1 MTITQTLYVLETA
14 SCRNMSRAAQRLYV
28 SQSAVSQQIAR
39 LEEELGYPLFSRTAS
54 GLELTEAGERF
65 CRDARPVVD
74 SWQKLCRDYQ
84 AGAPK
89 VRRHLRIG
97 VGSRVYSNGLF
108 PELMRFF
115 EEREDVE
122 LSLISEAGVDFLK
135 LLRQQSVD
143 LVLDRLPAENYLLH
157 HTEYTAVPLI
167 TELQCVLLPPGDPRA
182 RLAGFRFEDLE
193 NATMVT
199 GLENSA
205 EARWLRDLCLE
216 KGIHLQRVYR
226 IDGIDVGMKMVQSG
240 VGLALGPESFASY
253 FQLAAVP
260 LVPERRASLQFI
272 CPRALLQRKEIR
284 ELRERLAD
292 LCRGKGL

>member
-28 SQSAVSQQIAR
+28 SQSAISQQIAR
-39 LEEELGYPLFSRTAS
+39 LEEELGYPLFTRTAS
-54 GLELTEAGERF
+54 GLELTQAGESF
-65 CRDARPVVD
+65 CRDARPVID
-74 SWQKLCRDYQ
+74 GWQKLCRDYQ
-84 AGAPK
+84 GGTPK
-89 VRRHLRIG
+89 TRRHLRIG

-108 PELMRFF
+108 RELMRFF
-115 EEREDVE
+115 EERQDVE

-143 LVLDRLPAENYLLH
+143 LVLDRLPAEDYLLRQ
-157 HTEYTAVPLI
+157 TEYMAVPLI
-167 TELQCVLLPPGDPRA
+167 TERQCVLLPPDDPRA
-182 RLAGFRFEDLE
+182 QLKGFRFEELE
-193 NATMVT
+193 NASMIT

-226 IDGIDVGMKMVQSG
+226 IDGIDIGMKMVQSG
-240 VGLALGPESFASY
+240 VGIALGPESFAEY
-253 FQLAAVP
+253 FRLAAVP

-272 CPRALLQRKEIR
+272 CPRALLQRREIR
-284 ELRERLAD
+284 ELRECLTE